1 MIEQRVTK
9 ELNKEQIDLKIA
21 GLYVC
26 DNIIVVMPII
36 LSIIVFFAILGIFNP
51 EREIILNCLLKYL
64 YINWVFIIKTVIY

>member
-26 DNIIVVMPII
+26 DNIIVVMSII
-36 LSIIVFFAILGIFNP
+36 LSIIVFFCYF
-51 EREIILNCLLKYL
+51 R
-64 YINWVFIIKTVIY
+64 YIQS